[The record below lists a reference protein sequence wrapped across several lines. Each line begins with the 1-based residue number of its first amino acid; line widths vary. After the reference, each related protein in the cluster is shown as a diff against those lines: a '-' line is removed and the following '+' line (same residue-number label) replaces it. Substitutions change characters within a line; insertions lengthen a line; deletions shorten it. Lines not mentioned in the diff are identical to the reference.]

1 MKKSYSQSELL
12 VHKTL
17 NLRNVFT
24 SCFPFLVLTEK
35 GEDQLKTHLNLV
47 NVQKNSQAV
56 NGILMWRLDIMDE
69 TTGEPNKAGV
79 EFIRLTQ

>member
-1 MKKSYSQSELL
+1 MKKSNSQSELL
-12 VHKTL
+12 VHKIL
-17 NLRNVFT
+17 NLWNGFA
-24 SCFPFLVLTEK
+24 SFFFLFLVLTEK
-35 GEDQLKTHLNLV
+35 GEDQLKTHLV

>member
-1 MKKSYSQSELL
+1 MKKSNSQLELL

-35 GEDQLKTHLNLV
+35 GEDQLKTHLV

>member
-35 GEDQLKTHLNLV
+35 GEDQLKTLSKCS
-47 NVQKNSQAV
+47 KNSQAV
-56 NGILMWRLDIMDE
+56 YGILMWRLDIMDE
-69 TTGEPNKAGV
+69 TTGEPNKAGI

>member
-1 MKKSYSQSELL
+1 MFLQVVFLFWYRLKKGGP
-12 VHKTL
+12 V
-17 NLRNVFT
+17 
-24 SCFPFLVLTEK
+24 
-35 GEDQLKTHLNLV
+35 KTHLV

>member
-1 MKKSYSQSELL
+1 MFLQ
-12 VHKTL
+12 
-17 NLRNVFT
+17 VF
-24 SCFPFLVLTEK
+24 FLFLVLTEK
-35 GEDQLKTHLNLV
+35 GEDQLKTHLV

>member
-1 MKKSYSQSELL
+1 MFLQ
-12 VHKTL
+12 V
-17 NLRNVFT
+17 VFL
-24 SCFPFLVLTEK
+24 FWYRLKK
-35 GEDQLKTHLNLV
+35 GEDQLKTHLV

>member
-24 SCFPFLVLTEK
+24 SCFPFLVLNEK
-35 GEDQLKTHLNLV
+35 GEDQLKTHLV

-69 TTGEPNKAGV
+69 TTGEPNKAGI

>member
-1 MKKSYSQSELL
+1 MKFSICEMFLQ
-12 VHKTL
+12 V
-17 NLRNVFT
+17 VFL
-24 SCFPFLVLTEK
+24 FLVQTEK
-35 GEDQLKTHLNLV
+35 GEDQIKTHLV

>member
-1 MKKSYSQSELL
+1 MKFSICEMFLQ
-12 VHKTL
+12 V
-17 NLRNVFT
+17 VFL
-24 SCFPFLVLTEK
+24 FLVLTEK
-35 GEDQLKTHLNLV
+35 GEDQLKTHLV

>member
-1 MKKSYSQSELL
+1 MFLQ
-12 VHKTL
+12 V
-17 NLRNVFT
+17 VFL
-24 SCFPFLVLTEK
+24 FLVQTEK
-35 GEDQLKTHLNLV
+35 GEDQLKTHLV

>member
-1 MKKSYSQSELL
+1 MFLQ
-12 VHKTL
+12 V
-17 NLRNVFT
+17 V
-24 SCFPFLVLTEK
+24 FLVLVQTEK
-35 GEDQLKTHLNLV
+35 GEDQLKTHLV

>member
-1 MKKSYSQSELL
+1 MFLQ
-12 VHKTL
+12 V
-17 NLRNVFT
+17 VFL
-24 SCFPFLVLTEK
+24 FLVLTEK
-35 GEDQLKTHLNLV
+35 GEDQLKTHLV

>member
-1 MKKSYSQSELL
+1 MKFSICEMFLQ
-12 VHKTL
+12 V
-17 NLRNVFT
+17 VFL
-24 SCFPFLVLTEK
+24 FLVLTEK
-35 GEDQLKTHLNLV
+35 GEDQLKTHLV

-69 TTGEPNKAGV
+69 TTGEPNKAGI

>member
-1 MKKSYSQSELL
+1 MKFSICEMFLQ
-12 VHKTL
+12 V
-17 NLRNVFT
+17 VFL
-24 SCFPFLVLTEK
+24 FLVLTEK
-35 GEDQLKTHLNLV
+35 GEDQLKTQLV

-69 TTGEPNKAGV
+69 TTGEPNKAGI

>member
-1 MKKSYSQSELL
+1 M
-12 VHKTL
+12 
-17 NLRNVFT
+17 
-24 SCFPFLVLTEK
+24 FLQVLILTEK
-35 GEDQLKTHLNLV
+35 GEDQLKTHLV